1 MTPVRQGDN
10 RPHGASTGQENKS
23 MIREMVLIDE
33 EKCDGCGEC
42 VPACQEGAIQIIN
55 GKARL
60 IADNLCDG
68 LGACLGHC
76 PQDAIRLERRDA
88 DAFDDAAVAVRL
100 QSREPVAPAPVAP
113 VPPAAHTG
121 CPSARFVQLGEPKSG
136 AASAPASAGSTTGA
150 PAPSALGQ
158 WPVQLRLLPPQAPM
172 LRGADLLLSAD
183 CVPYALSDFH
193 AQMLSGRA
201 LAVACPK
208 LDDPTGYVD
217 KLAEMIRINDLQQIT
232 VARMEVP
239 CCGGILMM
247 AVQARQQSGKSVPIR
262 DIVVSTRGEVIA
274 DRTVPDDVVF

>member
-1 MTPVRQGDN
+1 
-10 RPHGASTGQENKS
+10 
-23 MIREMVLIDE
+23 MIREMVYIDE

-42 VPACQEGAIQIIN
+42 VPACQEGAIQVIN

-76 PQDAIRLERRDA
+76 PQDAIRIERREA
-88 DAFDDAAVAVRL
+88 DAYDEAAVAAHLRS
-100 QSREPVAPAPVAP
+100 QGQAPAASASPSPAP
-113 VPPAAHTG
+113 PSG
-121 CPSARFVQLGEPKSG
+121 CPSARFIQLGDPAPRPSAAAAEPGSRE
-136 AASAPASAGSTTGA
+136 SAPSV
-150 PAPSALGQ
+150 LGQ

-183 CVPYALSDFH
+183 CVPYALADFH
-193 AQMLSGRA
+193 PQLLSGRA

-208 LDDPTGYVD
+208 LDDPTGYVE
-217 KLAEMIRINDLQQIT
+217 KLAEMIRGNDLQRIT

-247 AVQARQQSGKSVPIR
+247 AVRARQLAGTSVPIR
-262 DIVVSTRGEVIA
+262 DIVISTRGEVIA
-274 DRTVPDDVVF
+274 DREVPEEMVL